1 VFARDCALDDAQAVC
16 AGDGVDRAQVAA
28 LLDDLVCNSLV
39 DARVVSGRTRYSLLE
54 TLREYGAER
63 LAARGEHER
72 LAERHADHYVTR
84 ARRVIDRGWRES
96 KLPFVDEFHELRAAV
111 RWCERDERP
120 DRAFTL
126 VEVLWWP
133 ALSRHAEETARLA
146 EETLERWPAIHPL
159 RPRALGAASV
169 ARLVIGDV
177 EAAQRHA
184 DGALALEAGLGE
196 AALLA
201 RRTLAQIAFF
211 RGDLLLAA
219 VRWHDLTYLA
229 RATGYEGLV
238 CEATGFTVQL
248 LHADGRF
255 DAAAA
260 LAAEMRDAAE
270 RLASPMMVA
279 WSRYVSGVALLERE
293 PAEARRWLEG
303 ALAFAREADHH
314 HMIRFSLR
322 ALGVGASLR
331 GDHAE
336 ASARLLA
343 ALEYDEARSDAASQ
357 WTTLLAIA
365 DVLLER
371 GRLDAAA
378 ELLGATEPWP
388 AAPFLRALAAR
399 ACGRLSDRLDALE
412 RGRWLDLEA
421 AKALARAEL

>member
-1 VFARDCALDDAQAVC
+1 MI
-16 AGDGVDRAQVAA
+16 
-28 LLDDLVCNSLV
+28 
-39 DARVVSGRTRYSLLE
+39 
-54 TLREYGAER
+54 
-63 LAARGEHER
+63 
-72 LAERHADHYVTR
+72 DH
-84 ARRVIDRGWRES
+84 GWRES
-96 KLPFVDEFHELRAAV
+96 KLPFVDEFDELRAAV
-111 RWCERDERP
+111 RRCERDERP

-126 VEVLWWP
+126 VEALWWP
-133 ALSRHAEETARLA
+133 ALSRHAEEIARLA

-169 ARLVIGDV
+169 ARLVVGDV
-177 EAAQRHA
+177 AAAQRHA
-184 DGALALEAGLGE
+184 DAALALEAGLGE

-201 RRTLAQIAFF
+201 RRTLAKIAFF
-211 RGDLLLAA
+211 GGDMLLAA
-219 VRWHDLTYLA
+219 VRWHDLTYLT
-229 RATGYEGLV
+229 RAAGCDGLV

-248 LHADGRF
+248 LHADGQF

-260 LAAEMRDAAE
+260 LAAEMRDVAE
-270 RLASPMMVA
+270 RLASPILVA
-279 WSRYVSGVALLERE
+279 WSRYVSGVVQLERE

-343 ALEYDEARSDAASQ
+343 ALEYDEARCDAASQ

-365 DVLLER
+365 DALLER
-371 GRLDAAA
+371 GQLDAAA

-388 AAPFLRALAAR
+388 AAPFLRAIAAR
-399 ACGRLSDRLDALE
+399 ACDRLSDRSEALE
-412 RGRWLDLEA
+412 RGRWLDLDA